1 MNNIIGILIIISF
14 VAGFAIG
21 LGAEKHA
28 NKIGY
33 RVGYGGLERIDDS
46 QDPVY
51 INCSKDEKETTLK
64 DRVSKLEND
73 LEARDKLEMLEKKGV
88 KEGAVVI
95 QCHPRYFGAPSEECY
110 LAFVVKK
117 CTRETLCDNMIEVED
132 VTHNYTTIDLKYPVH
147 VANEEERKEFIQEYN
162 DYADKLKIEI
172 PSEDD

>member
-33 RVGYGGLERIDDS
+33 RVGYSGLERIDDS

-162 DYADKLKIEI
+162 DYADKLKIGI